1 MTLSDELIWR
11 GSIKD
16 YTFSDVN
23 FLNKPHKVYH
33 GIDGSADSLTI
44 GNLAALIALLRLLK
58 NGYQVFVLVGGATT
72 MIGDPS
78 DKLEERDLKSVD
90 EIRSNLENIS
100 KQINKIFQG
109 DKITIVNNYD
119 WFKDIYY
126 LDFLRE
132 VGKFFNL
139 SDLVARDF
147 IKQRIGDD
155 NSGISYA
162 EFSYTLIQGYDYW
175 YLNKTYGVNFQVG
188 GSDQWGNFISGANLI
203 KRKEDKEVHGMTIP
217 LIIDKSTGVKFGKSE
232 AGAIWLDPLKTTP
245 TAFYQFFINSSDDE
259 VEYLLK
265 AYTFLVKNQVEEIM
279 FSHLQ
284 KPELRLAQTRLAY
297 EVTTLVHG
305 KKMADSA
312 VKVSDILT
320 NRVDLGEISDADI
333 NDIKDSIPTI
343 KVSLNASILDILVQT
358 NLSLSKTEARQ
369 LLKAGAISINFKK
382 IDRENLTKE
391 DFIKNILLIK
401 KGKAFK
407 DSILVILN

>member
-44 GNLAALIALLRLLK
+44 GNLAALIVVLRLLK
-58 NGYQVFVLVGGATT
+58 NGYQVFILVGGATT

-78 DKLEERDLKSVD
+78 GKLEERDLKSVD

-109 DKITIVNNYD
+109 EKITIVNNYD
-119 WFKDIYY
+119 WFKDINY

>member
-188 GSDQWGNFISGANLI
+188 GSDQWGNFISGVNLI

-320 NRVDLGEISDADI
+320 NKVDLGEISDSDI